1 MKLTAATL
9 STLALL
15 SAAPASA
22 VTLTAGQSRLTY
34 FFAN

>member
-1 MKLTAATL
+1 MKLTAFTL

-15 SAAPASA
+15 AAAPTLAA
-22 VTLTAGQSRLTY
+22 PLTAGQSRLTY